1 VSPRLVSV
9 VVPTLD
15 GMETLPALFDA
26 IAAQRADV
34 EVETVAVD
42 SGSTDGSVDLLRAR
56 ATRLV
61 EIERAAF
68 DHGLSRN
75 AGVAAARGELVVLTV
90 QDALPASP
98 DWLASL
104 VAPLLENGSMAAT
117 YARQVARPEAS
128 ALTRAYLSRWA
139 AASPDPR
146 PPQRLSPDAFARLAP
161 AERLHACVFDNVCS
175 CIRRS
180 VWAAHPFRATPIAED
195 LEWAR
200 DVLLDGHAIAYV
212 PAALVVHSHDRSARH
227 ELRRTRLLHARLA
240 ELFDLRLVPDV
251 ASLGRAIAV
260 TTAAHVRLAEW
271 SRPRAAARALALAVA
286 WPLGQYLGAR
296 DARPAATPGGTR

>member
-1 VSPRLVSV
+1 MMVSI

-15 GMETLPALFDA
+15 GVETLPTLLDA
-26 IAAQRADV
+26 IAAQRTAF

-42 SGSTDGSVDLLRAR
+42 SGSTDGSVELLRDR
-56 ATRLV
+56 VTRLV
-61 EIERAAF
+61 PIERAAF

-90 QDALPASP
+90 QDAVPASP
-98 DWLASL
+98 DWLSSL
-104 VAPLLENGSMAAT
+104 VAPLLADDSIAAT
-117 YARQVARPEAS
+117 YARQIARPEAS
-128 ALTRAYLSRWA
+128 ALTRAYLSRWP

-146 PPQRLSPDAFARLAP
+146 PPQRLSPDAFASLAP
-161 AERLHACVFDNVCS
+161 AERLRACVFDNVCS

-180 VWAAHPFRATPIAED
+180 VWAKRPFRSTPIAED

-200 DVLLDGHAIAYV
+200 EVLLDGLAIAYV
-212 PAALVVHSHDRSARH
+212 PAALVVHSHERSARH
-227 ELRRTRLLHARLA
+227 ELTRTRRLHARLA

-251 ASLGRAIAV
+251 PSLCRAVAV
-260 TTAAHVRLAEW
+260 TMAAHVRLAEW
-271 SRPRAAARALALAVA
+271 SRPRAVARALALAVA

-296 DARPAATPGGTR
+296 DARRPSPAGGAR